1 MAATVTYEKIL
12 IVTISFRLMR
22 KISKNVGEYIKS
34 VKMLEKLKEI
44 IIRLKT
50 NLLLNVKQK
59 MLKMCRFVDYE
70 SRKYSSEAVWK

>member
-34 VKMLEKLKEI
+34 VKMLGKLKEI
-44 IIRLKT
+44 IIRLNKFAFKCET
-50 NLLLNVKQK
+50 KDVED
-59 MLKMCRFVDYE
+59 V
-70 SRKYSSEAVWK
+70 